1 MPVEMRD
8 KGVQRRMGGSNEGKR
23 QRGHAALL
31 VLGGVLMA
39 ALGVLLLWLW
49 LPLLIA
55 VAAGGLVFVLLSQ
68 VGRIGWLV
76 EGRRALRDP
85 GLLMEDGRLRTPVWL
100 PFYAMLAALLA
111 TACGWM
117 VLFLLPDSL
126 HPAEMLQMGTG
137 LAGAIVV
144 LVAVWLLGQLSTGWS
159 LLRQGEAWNARRM
172 SPEWWIWAAIA
183 FVPAALAMGLMA
195 PDRAGLQAWGLQ
207 WRGYDS
213 QPIRIQLA
221 PARNAEQARLRDA
234 ALLELVQPL
243 LVQGSRRIRASMR
256 SRHGTSHWSA
266 ALPARYRL
274 QGDVLDIQL
283 AGRLEPEGLQR
294 YAQQLQQL
302 GAGDHR
308 ALRWLVAAQCLPAP
322 HAMAALSAAER
333 RAQWAQVQACA
344 QQRSQALQALG
355 AQLQG
360 QILQVELLPPAHY
373 RPWPQ
378 RGGWQAVALP
388 SGQEALDALPLL
400 AQ

>member
-1 MPVEMRD
+1 
-8 KGVQRRMGGSNEGKR
+8 MGGSHAR
-23 QRGHAALL
+23 RQQRGHAALL
-31 VLGGVLMA
+31 VLGGVVMV
-39 ALGVLLLWLW
+39 ALGVLLFWLW

-68 VGRIGWLV
+68 VGRIGWML

-85 GLLMEDGRLRTPVWL
+85 ALRMEDGRLRTPVWL
-100 PFYAMLAALLA
+100 PFYAMLAALVA

-126 HPAEMLQMGTG
+126 HPAEMVQMGTG

-159 LLRQGEAWNARRM
+159 LLRQGQAWNARRM
-172 SPEWWIWAAIA
+172 SPEWWVWAAIA
-183 FVPAALAMGLMA
+183 FVPAMLAMGLLA

-213 QPIRIQLA
+213 QPLRIQLA
-221 PARNAEQARLRDA
+221 PASHPEQARLRDA

-256 SRHGTSHWSA
+256 SRHGSSHWTA

-283 AGRLEPEGLQR
+283 AGRLDPEGLQH

-302 GAGDHR
+302 GAGDHA
-308 ALRWLVAAQCLPAP
+308 ALRWLAAAQCLPAP
-322 HAMAALSAAER
+322 SAMAALSAAAR
-333 RAQWAQVQACA
+333 RAQGAQMQACA
-344 QQRSQALQALG
+344 QQRSQALQAMG

-360 QILQVELLPPAHY
+360 QILQVELLPLAHY
-373 RPWPQ
+373 RPWPR

-388 SGQEALDALPLL
+388 TGDEALNDLPML
-400 AQ
+400 AH

>member
-1 MPVEMRD
+1 MEMRGN
-8 KGVQRRMGGSNEGKR
+8 GVQRRLGGSNAR
-23 QRGHAALL
+23 RQQRGHAALL
-31 VLGGVLMA
+31 VLGGVVMV
-39 ALGVLLLWLW
+39 ALGVLLFWLW

-68 VGRIGWLV
+68 VGRIGWML

-85 GLLMEDGRLRTPVWL
+85 ALRMEDGRLRTPVWL
-100 PFYAMLAALLA
+100 PFYAMLAALVA

-126 HPAEMLQMGTG
+126 HPAEMVQMGTG

-159 LLRQGEAWNARRM
+159 LLRQGQAWNARRM
-172 SPEWWIWAAIA
+172 SPEWWVWAAIA
-183 FVPAALAMGLMA
+183 FVPAMLAMGLLA

-213 QPIRIQLA
+213 QPLRIQLA
-221 PARNAEQARLRDA
+221 PASHPEQARLRDA

-243 LVQGSRRIRASMR
+243 LVQGSRRIRAGMR
-256 SRHGTSHWSA
+256 SRHGSSHWTA

-283 AGRLEPEGLQR
+283 AGRLDPEGLQR

-302 GAGDHR
+302 GAGDHA
-308 ALRWLVAAQCLPAP
+308 ALRWLAAAQCLPAP
-322 HAMAALSAAER
+322 SAMAAVSAAAR

-360 QILQVELLPPAHY
+360 QILQVELLPLAHY
-373 RPWPQ
+373 RPWPR

-388 SGQEALDALPLL
+388 TGEEALNDLPML
-400 AQ
+400 AH

>member
-1 MPVEMRD
+1 
-8 KGVQRRMGGSNEGKR
+8 MGGSHAR
-23 QRGHAALL
+23 RQQRGHVALL
-31 VLGGVLMA
+31 VLGGVVMA
-39 ALGVLLLWLW
+39 ALGVLLFWLW

-68 VGRIGWLV
+68 VGRIGWML

-85 GLLMEDGRLRTPVWL
+85 ALRMEDGRLRTPVWL
-100 PFYAMLAALLA
+100 PFYAMLAALVA

-126 HPAEMLQMGTG
+126 HPAEMVQMGTG

-159 LLRQGEAWNARRM
+159 LLRQGQAWNARRM
-172 SPEWWIWAAIA
+172 SPEWWVWAAIA
-183 FVPAALAMGLMA
+183 FVPAMLAMGLLA

-213 QPIRIQLA
+213 QPLRIQLA
-221 PARNAEQARLRDA
+221 PASHPEQARLRDA

-256 SRHGTSHWSA
+256 SRHGSSHWTA

-283 AGRLEPEGLQR
+283 AGRLDPEGLQR

-302 GAGDHR
+302 GAGDHA
-308 ALRWLVAAQCLPAP
+308 ALRWLAAAQCLPAP
-322 HAMAALSAAER
+322 SAMAALSAAAR
-333 RAQWAQVQACA
+333 RAQGAQMQACA

-360 QILQVELLPPAHY
+360 QILQVELLPLAHY
-373 RPWPQ
+373 RPWPR

-388 SGQEALDALPLL
+388 TGDEALNDLPML
-400 AQ
+400 AH

>member
-1 MPVEMRD
+1 
-8 KGVQRRMGGSNEGKR
+8 MGGSHAR
-23 QRGHAALL
+23 RQQRGHVALL
-31 VLGGVLMA
+31 VLGGVVMA
-39 ALGVLLLWLW
+39 ALGVLLFWLW

-68 VGRIGWLV
+68 VGRIGWML

-85 GLLMEDGRLRTPVWL
+85 ALRMEDGRLRTPVWL
-100 PFYAMLAALLA
+100 PFYAMLAALVA

-126 HPAEMLQMGTG
+126 HPAEMVQMGTG

-159 LLRQGEAWNARRM
+159 LLRQGQAWNARRM
-172 SPEWWIWAAIA
+172 SPEWWVWAAIA
-183 FVPAALAMGLMA
+183 FVPAMVAMGLLA

-213 QPIRIQLA
+213 QPLRIQLA
-221 PARNAEQARLRDA
+221 PASHPEQARLRDA

-256 SRHGTSHWSA
+256 SRHGSSHWTA

-283 AGRLEPEGLQR
+283 AGRLDPEGLQR

-302 GAGDHR
+302 GAGDHA
-308 ALRWLVAAQCLPAP
+308 ALRWLAAAQCLPAP
-322 HAMAALSAAER
+322 SAMAALSAAAR
-333 RAQWAQVQACA
+333 RAQWAQMQACA

-360 QILQVELLPPAHY
+360 QILQVELLPLAHY
-373 RPWPQ
+373 RPWPR

-388 SGQEALDALPLL
+388 TGDEALNDLPML
-400 AQ
+400 AH

>member
-1 MPVEMRD
+1 
-8 KGVQRRMGGSNEGKR
+8 MGGSHAR
-23 QRGHAALL
+23 RQQRGHVALL
-31 VLGGVLMA
+31 VLGGVVMV
-39 ALGVLLLWLW
+39 ALGVLLFWLW

-68 VGRIGWLV
+68 VGRIGWML

-85 GLLMEDGRLRTPVWL
+85 ALRMEDGRLRTPVWL
-100 PFYAMLAALLA
+100 PFYAMLAALVA

-126 HPAEMLQMGTG
+126 HPAEMVQMGTG

-159 LLRQGEAWNARRM
+159 LLRQGQAWNARRM
-172 SPEWWIWAAIA
+172 SPEWWVWAAIA
-183 FVPAALAMGLMA
+183 FVPAMVAMGLLA

-213 QPIRIQLA
+213 QPLRIQLA
-221 PARNAEQARLRDA
+221 PASHPEQARLRDA

-256 SRHGTSHWSA
+256 SRHGSSHWTA

-283 AGRLEPEGLQR
+283 AGRLDPEGLQR

-302 GAGDHR
+302 GAGDHA
-308 ALRWLVAAQCLPAP
+308 ALRWLAAAQCLPAP
-322 HAMAALSAAER
+322 SAMAALSAAAR
-333 RAQWAQVQACA
+333 RAQGAQMQACA

-360 QILQVELLPPAHY
+360 QILQVELLPLAHY
-373 RPWPQ
+373 RPWPR

-388 SGQEALDALPLL
+388 TGDEALNDLPML
-400 AQ
+400 AH

>member
-1 MPVEMRD
+1 
-8 KGVQRRMGGSNEGKR
+8 MGGSHAR
-23 QRGHAALL
+23 RQQRGHVALL
-31 VLGGVLMA
+31 VLGGVVMV
-39 ALGVLLLWLW
+39 ALGVLLFWLW

-68 VGRIGWLV
+68 VGRIGWML

-85 GLLMEDGRLRTPVWL
+85 ALRMEDGRLRTPVWL
-100 PFYAMLAALLA
+100 PFYAMLAALVA

-126 HPAEMLQMGTG
+126 HPAEMVQMGTG

-159 LLRQGEAWNARRM
+159 LLRQGQAWNARRM
-172 SPEWWIWAAIA
+172 SPEWWVWAAIA
-183 FVPAALAMGLMA
+183 FVPAMLAMGLLA

-213 QPIRIQLA
+213 QPLRIQLA
-221 PARNAEQARLRDA
+221 PASHPEQARLRDA

-256 SRHGTSHWSA
+256 SRHGSSHWTA

-283 AGRLEPEGLQR
+283 AGRLDPEGLQR

-302 GAGDHR
+302 GAGDHA
-308 ALRWLVAAQCLPAP
+308 ALRWLAAAQCLPAP
-322 HAMAALSAAER
+322 SAMAALSAAAR
-333 RAQWAQVQACA
+333 RAQWAQMQACA

-360 QILQVELLPPAHY
+360 QILQVELLPLAHY
-373 RPWPQ
+373 RPWPR

-388 SGQEALDALPLL
+388 TGDEALNDLPML
-400 AQ
+400 AH

>member
-1 MPVEMRD
+1 
-8 KGVQRRMGGSNEGKR
+8 MGGSHAR
-23 QRGHAALL
+23 RQQRGHAALL
-31 VLGGVLMA
+31 VLGGVVMV
-39 ALGVLLLWLW
+39 ALGVLLFWLW

-68 VGRIGWLV
+68 VGRIGWML

-85 GLLMEDGRLRTPVWL
+85 ALRMEDGRLRTPVWL
-100 PFYAMLAALLA
+100 PFYAMLAALVA

-126 HPAEMLQMGTG
+126 HPAEMVQMGTG

-159 LLRQGEAWNARRM
+159 LLRQGQAWNARRM
-172 SPEWWIWAAIA
+172 SPEWWVWAAIA
-183 FVPAALAMGLMA
+183 FVPAMLAMGLLA

-213 QPIRIQLA
+213 QPLRIQLA
-221 PARNAEQARLRDA
+221 SASHPEQARLRDA

-256 SRHGTSHWSA
+256 SRHGSSHWTA

-283 AGRLEPEGLQR
+283 AGRLDPEGLQH

-302 GAGDHR
+302 GAGDHA
-308 ALRWLVAAQCLPAP
+308 ALRWLAAAQCLPAP
-322 HAMAALSAAER
+322 SAMAALSAAAR
-333 RAQWAQVQACA
+333 RAQGAQMQACA
-344 QQRSQALQALG
+344 QQRSQALQTLG

-360 QILQVELLPPAHY
+360 QILQVELLPLAHY
-373 RPWPQ
+373 RPWPR

-388 SGQEALDALPLL
+388 TGDEALNDLPML
-400 AQ
+400 AH

>member
-1 MPVEMRD
+1 MD
-8 KGVQRRMGGSNEGKR
+8 GNNERKQ
-23 QRGHAALL
+23 QRGHVALL
-31 VLGGVLMA
+31 LGGLVLL
-39 ALGVLLLWLW
+39 ALGVLLFWLW

-55 VAAGGLVFVLLSQ
+55 VAGGGLVFVLLSQ
-68 VGRIGWLV
+68 VGRIGWML

-100 PFYAMLAALLA
+100 PFYAMLAALVA

-126 HPAEMLQMGTG
+126 HPAEMMQMGTG

-172 SPEWWIWAAIA
+172 SPEWWVWATIA
-183 FVPAALAMGLMA
+183 FVPAMLAIGLLA

-213 QPIRIQLA
+213 QPLRIQLA
-221 PARNAEQARLRDA
+221 PASNPEQARLRDA

-256 SRHGTSHWSA
+256 SRHGTSHWTA

-283 AGRLEPEGLQR
+283 AGRLDSEGLQR

-302 GAGDHR
+302 GAGDPS

-322 HAMAALSAAER
+322 SAIAALSAAAR

-360 QILQVELLPPAHY
+360 QILQVELLPLAHY

-388 SGQEALDALPLL
+388 SGQEALNELPLL
-400 AQ
+400 AH

>member
-1 MPVEMRD
+1 
-8 KGVQRRMGGSNEGKR
+8 MGGSHAR
-23 QRGHAALL
+23 RQQRGHVALL
-31 VLGGVLMA
+31 VLGGVVMV
-39 ALGVLLLWLW
+39 ALGVLLFWLW

-68 VGRIGWLV
+68 VGRIGWML

-85 GLLMEDGRLRTPVWL
+85 ALRMEDGRLRTPVWL
-100 PFYAMLAALLA
+100 PFYAMLAALVA

-126 HPAEMLQMGTG
+126 HPAEMVQMGTG

-159 LLRQGEAWNARRM
+159 LLRQGQAWNARRM
-172 SPEWWIWAAIA
+172 SPEWWVWAAIA
-183 FVPAALAMGLMA
+183 FVPAMVAMGLLA

-213 QPIRIQLA
+213 QPLRIQLA
-221 PARNAEQARLRDA
+221 PASHPEQARLRDA

-256 SRHGTSHWSA
+256 SRHGSSHWTA

-283 AGRLEPEGLQR
+283 AGRLDPEGLQR

-302 GAGDHR
+302 GAGDHA
-308 ALRWLVAAQCLPAP
+308 ALRWLAAAQCLPAP
-322 HAMAALSAAER
+322 SAMAALSAAAR
-333 RAQWAQVQACA
+333 RAQGAQMQACA

-360 QILQVELLPPAHY
+360 QILQVELLPLAHY
-373 RPWPQ
+373 RPWPR
-378 RGGWQAVALP
+378 RGGWQALALP
-388 SGQEALDALPLL
+388 TGDEALNDLPML
-400 AQ
+400 AH

>member
-1 MPVEMRD
+1 MD
-8 KGVQRRMGGSNEGKR
+8 GSHARRQ
-23 QRGHAALL
+23 QRGHVALL
-31 VLGGVLMA
+31 VLGGVVMV
-39 ALGVLLLWLW
+39 ALGVLLFWLW

-68 VGRIGWLV
+68 VGRIGWML

-85 GLLMEDGRLRTPVWL
+85 ALRMEDGRLRTPVWL
-100 PFYAMLAALLA
+100 PFYAMLAALVA

-126 HPAEMLQMGTG
+126 HPAEMVQMGTG

-159 LLRQGEAWNARRM
+159 LLRQGQAWNARRM
-172 SPEWWIWAAIA
+172 SPEWWVWAAIA
-183 FVPAALAMGLMA
+183 FVPAMVAMGLLA

-213 QPIRIQLA
+213 QPLRIQLA
-221 PARNAEQARLRDA
+221 PASHPEQARLRDA

-256 SRHGTSHWSA
+256 SRHGSSHWTA

-283 AGRLEPEGLQR
+283 AGRLDAEGLQR

-302 GAGDHR
+302 GAGDHA
-308 ALRWLVAAQCLPAP
+308 ALRWLAAAQCLPAP
-322 HAMAALSAAER
+322 SAMAALSAAAR
-333 RAQWAQVQACA
+333 RAQWAQMQACA

-360 QILQVELLPPAHY
+360 QILQVELLPLAHY
-373 RPWPQ
+373 RPWPR

-388 SGQEALDALPLL
+388 TGDEALNDLPML
-400 AQ
+400 AH

>member
-1 MPVEMRD
+1 
-8 KGVQRRMGGSNEGKR
+8 MGGSHAR
-23 QRGHAALL
+23 RQQRGHAALL
-31 VLGGVLMA
+31 VLGGVVMA
-39 ALGVLLLWLW
+39 ALGVLLFWLW

-68 VGRIGWLV
+68 VGRIGWML

-85 GLLMEDGRLRTPVWL
+85 ALRMEDGRLRTPVWL
-100 PFYAMLAALLA
+100 PFYAMLAALVA

-126 HPAEMLQMGTG
+126 HPAEMVQMGTG

-159 LLRQGEAWNARRM
+159 LLRQGQAWNARRM
-172 SPEWWIWAAIA
+172 SPEWWVWAAIA
-183 FVPAALAMGLMA
+183 FVPAMLAMGLLA

-213 QPIRIQLA
+213 QPLRIQLA
-221 PARNAEQARLRDA
+221 PASHPEQARLRDA

-256 SRHGTSHWSA
+256 SRHGSSHWTA

-283 AGRLEPEGLQR
+283 AGRLDPEGLQR

-302 GAGDHR
+302 GAGDHA
-308 ALRWLVAAQCLPAP
+308 ALRWLAAAQCLPAP
-322 HAMAALSAAER
+322 SAMAALSAAAR
-333 RAQWAQVQACA
+333 RAQWAQMQACA

-360 QILQVELLPPAHY
+360 QILQVELLPLAHY
-373 RPWPQ
+373 RPWPR

-388 SGQEALDALPLL
+388 TGDEALNDLPML
-400 AQ
+400 AH

>member
-1 MPVEMRD
+1 MRGN
-8 KGVQRRMGGSNEGKR
+8 GVQRRLGGSNAR
-23 QRGHAALL
+23 RQQRGHAALL
-31 VLGGVLMA
+31 VLGGVVMV
-39 ALGVLLLWLW
+39 ALGVLLFWLW

-68 VGRIGWLV
+68 VGRIGWML

-85 GLLMEDGRLRTPVWL
+85 ALRMEDGRLRTPVWL
-100 PFYAMLAALLA
+100 PFYAMLAALVA

-126 HPAEMLQMGTG
+126 HPAEMVQMGTG

-159 LLRQGEAWNARRM
+159 LLRQGQAWNARRM
-172 SPEWWIWAAIA
+172 SPEWWVWAAIA
-183 FVPAALAMGLMA
+183 FVPAMLAMGLLA

-213 QPIRIQLA
+213 QPLRIQLA
-221 PARNAEQARLRDA
+221 PASHPEQARLRDA

-256 SRHGTSHWSA
+256 SRHGSSHWTA

-283 AGRLEPEGLQR
+283 AGRLDPEGLQR

-302 GAGDHR
+302 GAGDHA
-308 ALRWLVAAQCLPAP
+308 ALRWLAAAQCLPAP
-322 HAMAALSAAER
+322 SAMAALSAAER
-333 RAQWAQVQACA
+333 RAQGAQMQACA

-360 QILQVELLPPAHY
+360 QILQVELLPLAHY
-373 RPWPQ
+373 RPWPR

-388 SGQEALDALPLL
+388 TGEALNDLPML
-400 AQ
+400 AH

>member
-1 MPVEMRD
+1 MD
-8 KGVQRRMGGSNEGKR
+8 GNNERKQ
-23 QRGHAALL
+23 QRGHVALL
-31 VLGGVLMA
+31 LGGLVLL
-39 ALGVLLLWLW
+39 ALGVLLFWLW

-55 VAAGGLVFVLLSQ
+55 VAGGGLVFVLLSQ
-68 VGRIGWLV
+68 VGRIGWML

-100 PFYAMLAALLA
+100 PFYAMLAALVA

-126 HPAEMLQMGTG
+126 HPAEMMQMGTG

-172 SPEWWIWAAIA
+172 SPEWWVWATIA
-183 FVPAALAMGLMA
+183 FVPAMLAIGLLA

-213 QPIRIQLA
+213 QPLRIQLA
-221 PARNAEQARLRDA
+221 PASNPEQARLRDA

-256 SRHGTSHWSA
+256 SRHGTSHWIA

-283 AGRLEPEGLQR
+283 AGRLDSEGLQR

-302 GAGDHR
+302 GAGDPS

-322 HAMAALSAAER
+322 SAIAALSAAAR

-360 QILQVELLPPAHY
+360 QILQVELLPLAHY

-388 SGQEALDALPLL
+388 SGQEALNELPLL
-400 AQ
+400 AH

>member
-1 MPVEMRD
+1 MRGN
-8 KGVQRRMGGSNEGKR
+8 GVQRRLGGSNAR
-23 QRGHAALL
+23 RQQRGHAALL
-31 VLGGVLMA
+31 VLGGVVMV
-39 ALGVLLLWLW
+39 ALGVLLFWLW

-68 VGRIGWLV
+68 VGRIGWML

-85 GLLMEDGRLRTPVWL
+85 ALRMEDGRLRTPVWL
-100 PFYAMLAALLA
+100 PFYAMLAALVA

-126 HPAEMLQMGTG
+126 HPAEMVQMGTG

-159 LLRQGEAWNARRM
+159 LLRQGQAWNARRM
-172 SPEWWIWAAIA
+172 SPEWWVWAAIA
-183 FVPAALAMGLMA
+183 FVPAMLAMGLLA

-213 QPIRIQLA
+213 QPLRIQLA
-221 PARNAEQARLRDA
+221 PASHPEQARLRDA

-243 LVQGSRRIRASMR
+243 LVQGSRRIRAGMR
-256 SRHGTSHWSA
+256 SRHGSSHWTA

-283 AGRLEPEGLQR
+283 AGRLDPEGLQR

-302 GAGDHR
+302 GAGDHA
-308 ALRWLVAAQCLPAP
+308 ALRWLAAAQCLPAP
-322 HAMAALSAAER
+322 SAMAAVSAAAR

-360 QILQVELLPPAHY
+360 QILQVELLPLAHY
-373 RPWPQ
+373 RPWPR

-388 SGQEALDALPLL
+388 TGEEALNDLPML
-400 AQ
+400 AH

>member
-1 MPVEMRD
+1 
-8 KGVQRRMGGSNEGKR
+8 MGGIHARSQ

-31 VLGGVLMA
+31 VLGGVVMV
-39 ALGVLLLWLW
+39 ALGVLLFWLW

-68 VGRIGWLV
+68 VGRIGWML

-85 GLLMEDGRLRTPVWL
+85 ALRMEDGRLRTPVWL
-100 PFYAMLAALLA
+100 PFYAMLAALVA

-126 HPAEMLQMGTG
+126 HPAEMVQIGTG

-159 LLRQGEAWNARRM
+159 LLRQGQAWNARRM
-172 SPEWWIWAAIA
+172 SPEWWVWAAIA
-183 FVPAALAMGLMA
+183 FVPAMLAMGLLA

-213 QPIRIQLA
+213 QPLRIQLA
-221 PARNAEQARLRDA
+221 PASHPEQARLRDA

-256 SRHGTSHWSA
+256 SRHGSSHWTA

-283 AGRLEPEGLQR
+283 AGRLDPEGLQR

-302 GAGDHR
+302 GAGDHA
-308 ALRWLVAAQCLPAP
+308 ALRWLAAAQCLPAP
-322 HAMAALSAAER
+322 SAMAALSAAAR
-333 RAQWAQVQACA
+333 RAQGAQMQACA

-360 QILQVELLPPAHY
+360 QILQVELLPLAHY
-373 RPWPQ
+373 RPWPR

-388 SGQEALDALPLL
+388 TGDEALNDLPML
-400 AQ
+400 AH

>member
-1 MPVEMRD
+1 
-8 KGVQRRMGGSNEGKR
+8 MGGSHAR
-23 QRGHAALL
+23 RHQRGHAALL
-31 VLGGVLMA
+31 VLGGMVMA
-39 ALGVLLLWLW
+39 ALGVLLFWLW

-68 VGRIGWLV
+68 VGRIGWML

-85 GLLMEDGRLRTPVWL
+85 ALRMEDGRLRTPVWL
-100 PFYAMLAALLA
+100 PFYAMLAALVA

-126 HPAEMLQMGTG
+126 HPAEMVQMGTG

-159 LLRQGEAWNARRM
+159 LLRQGQAWNARRM
-172 SPEWWIWAAIA
+172 SPEWWVWAAIA
-183 FVPAALAMGLMA
+183 FVPAMLAMGLLA

-213 QPIRIQLA
+213 QPLRIQLA
-221 PARNAEQARLRDA
+221 PASHPEQARLRDA

-256 SRHGTSHWSA
+256 SRHGSSHWTA

-283 AGRLEPEGLQR
+283 AGRLDPEGLQR

-302 GAGDHR
+302 GAGDHA
-308 ALRWLVAAQCLPAP
+308 ALRWLAAAQCLPAP
-322 HAMAALSAAER
+322 SAMAALSAAAR
-333 RAQWAQVQACA
+333 RAQWAQMQACA

-360 QILQVELLPPAHY
+360 QILQVELLPLAHY
-373 RPWPQ
+373 RPWPR

-388 SGQEALDALPLL
+388 TGDEALNDLPML
-400 AQ
+400 AH

>member
-1 MPVEMRD
+1 
-8 KGVQRRMGGSNEGKR
+8 MGGSHAR
-23 QRGHAALL
+23 RQQRGHAALL
-31 VLGGVLMA
+31 VLGGVVMV
-39 ALGVLLLWLW
+39 ALGVLLFWLW

-68 VGRIGWLV
+68 VGRIGWML

-85 GLLMEDGRLRTPVWL
+85 ALRMEDGRLRTPVWL
-100 PFYAMLAALLA
+100 PFYAMLAALVA

-126 HPAEMLQMGTG
+126 HPAEMVQMGTG

-159 LLRQGEAWNARRM
+159 LLRQGQAWNARRM
-172 SPEWWIWAAIA
+172 SPEWWVWAAIA
-183 FVPAALAMGLMA
+183 FVPAMLAMGLLA

-213 QPIRIQLA
+213 QPLRIQLA
-221 PARNAEQARLRDA
+221 PASHPEQARLRDA

-256 SRHGTSHWSA
+256 SRHGSSHWTA

-283 AGRLEPEGLQR
+283 AGRLDPEGLQR

-302 GAGDHR
+302 GAGDHA
-308 ALRWLVAAQCLPAP
+308 ALRWLAAAQCLPAP
-322 HAMAALSAAER
+322 SAMAALSAAAR
-333 RAQWAQVQACA
+333 RAQGAQMQACA

-360 QILQVELLPPAHY
+360 QILQVELLPLAHY
-373 RPWPQ
+373 RPWPR

-388 SGQEALDALPLL
+388 TGDEALNDLPML
-400 AQ
+400 AH

>member
-1 MPVEMRD
+1 MGESHA
-8 KGVQRRMGGSNEGKR
+8 RRQ
-23 QRGHAALL
+23 QRGHVALL
-31 VLGGVLMA
+31 VLGGVVMV
-39 ALGVLLLWLW
+39 ALGVLLFWLW

-68 VGRIGWLV
+68 VGRIGWML

-85 GLLMEDGRLRTPVWL
+85 ALRMEDGRLRTPVWL
-100 PFYAMLAALLA
+100 PFYAMLAALVA

-126 HPAEMLQMGTG
+126 HPAEMVQMGTG

-159 LLRQGEAWNARRM
+159 LLRQGQAWNARRM
-172 SPEWWIWAAIA
+172 SPEWWVWAAIA
-183 FVPAALAMGLMA
+183 FVPAMLAMGLLA

-213 QPIRIQLA
+213 QPLRIQLA
-221 PARNAEQARLRDA
+221 PASHPEQARLRDA

-256 SRHGTSHWSA
+256 SRHGSSHWTA

-283 AGRLEPEGLQR
+283 AGRLDPEGLQR

-302 GAGDHR
+302 GAGDHA
-308 ALRWLVAAQCLPAP
+308 ALRWLAAAQCLPP
-322 HAMAALSAAER
+322 PSAMAALSAAAR
-333 RAQWAQVQACA
+333 RAQWAQMQACA

-360 QILQVELLPPAHY
+360 QILQVELLPLAHY
-373 RPWPQ
+373 RPWPR

-388 SGQEALDALPLL
+388 TGEALNDLPML
-400 AQ
+400 AH

>member
-1 MPVEMRD
+1 MRGN
-8 KGVQRRMGGSNEGKR
+8 GVQRRMGGSHAR
-23 QRGHAALL
+23 RQQRGHAALL
-31 VLGGVLMA
+31 VLGGVVMV
-39 ALGVLLLWLW
+39 ALGVLLFWLW

-68 VGRIGWLV
+68 MGRIGWML

-85 GLLMEDGRLRTPVWL
+85 ALRMEDGRLRTPVWL
-100 PFYAMLAALLA
+100 PFYAMLAALVA

-126 HPAEMLQMGTG
+126 HPAEVVQMGTG

-159 LLRQGEAWNARRM
+159 LLRQGQAWNARRM
-172 SPEWWIWAAIA
+172 SPEWWVWAAIA
-183 FVPAALAMGLMA
+183 FVPAMLAMGLLA

-213 QPIRIQLA
+213 QPLRIQLA
-221 PARNAEQARLRDA
+221 PASHPEQARLRDA

-256 SRHGTSHWSA
+256 SRHGSSHWTA

-283 AGRLEPEGLQR
+283 AGRLDPEGLQR

-302 GAGDHR
+302 GVGDHA
-308 ALRWLVAAQCLPAP
+308 ALRWLAAAQCLPAP
-322 HAMAALSAAER
+322 SAMAALSAAAR
-333 RAQWAQVQACA
+333 RAQGAQMQACA

-360 QILQVELLPPAHY
+360 QILQVELLPLAHY
-373 RPWPQ
+373 RPWPR

-388 SGQEALDALPLL
+388 TGDEALNDLPML
-400 AQ
+400 AH

>member
-1 MPVEMRD
+1 
-8 KGVQRRMGGSNEGKR
+8 MGGSHAR
-23 QRGHAALL
+23 RQQRGHVALL
-31 VLGGVLMA
+31 VLGGMVMV
-39 ALGVLLLWLW
+39 ALGVLLFWLW

-68 VGRIGWLV
+68 VGRIGWML

-85 GLLMEDGRLRTPVWL
+85 ALRMEDGRLRTPVWL
-100 PFYAMLAALLA
+100 PFYAMLAALVA

-126 HPAEMLQMGTG
+126 HPAEMVQMGTG

-159 LLRQGEAWNARRM
+159 LLRQGQAWNARRM
-172 SPEWWIWAAIA
+172 SPEWWVWAAIA
-183 FVPAALAMGLMA
+183 FVPAMLAMGLLA

-213 QPIRIQLA
+213 QPLRIQLA
-221 PARNAEQARLRDA
+221 PASHPEQARLRDA

-256 SRHGTSHWSA
+256 SRHGSSHWTA

-283 AGRLEPEGLQR
+283 AGRLDAEGLQR

-302 GAGDHR
+302 GVGDHA
-308 ALRWLVAAQCLPAP
+308 ALRWLAAAQCLPAP
-322 HAMAALSAAER
+322 SAMAALSAAAR
-333 RAQWAQVQACA
+333 RAQGAQMQACA

-360 QILQVELLPPAHY
+360 QILQVELLPLAHY
-373 RPWPQ
+373 RPWPR

-388 SGQEALDALPLL
+388 TGDEALNDLPML
-400 AQ
+400 AH

>member
-1 MPVEMRD
+1 MD
-8 KGVQRRMGGSNEGKR
+8 GNNERKQ
-23 QRGHAALL
+23 QRGHVALL
-31 VLGGVLMA
+31 LLGGLVLL
-39 ALGVLLLWLW
+39 ALGVLLFWLW

-68 VGRIGWLV
+68 VGRIGWML

-100 PFYAMLAALLA
+100 PFYAMLAALVA

-172 SPEWWIWAAIA
+172 SPEWWVWATIA
-183 FVPAALAMGLMA
+183 FVPAMLAIGLLA

-213 QPIRIQLA
+213 QPLRIQLA
-221 PARNAEQARLRDA
+221 PASNPEQARLRDA

-256 SRHGTSHWSA
+256 SRHGTSHWTA

-283 AGRLEPEGLQR
+283 AGRLDPEGLQR

-302 GAGDHR
+302 GAGDHS

-322 HAMAALSAAER
+322 SAMAALSAAAR
-333 RAQWAQVQACA
+333 RAQWAQIQACA

-388 SGQEALDALPLL
+388 SGPEALNELPLL
-400 AQ
+400 AH

>member
-1 MPVEMRD
+1 
-8 KGVQRRMGGSNEGKR
+8 MGGSHAR
-23 QRGHAALL
+23 RQQRGHAALL
-31 VLGGVLMA
+31 VLGGVVMA
-39 ALGVLLLWLW
+39 ALGVLLFWLW

-68 VGRIGWLV
+68 VGRIGWML

-85 GLLMEDGRLRTPVWL
+85 ALRMEDGRLRTPVWL
-100 PFYAMLAALLA
+100 PFYAMLAALVA

-126 HPAEMLQMGTG
+126 HPAEMVQMGTG

-159 LLRQGEAWNARRM
+159 LLRQGQAWNARRI
-172 SPEWWIWAAIA
+172 SPEWWVWAAIA
-183 FVPAALAMGLMA
+183 FVPAMLAMGLLA

-213 QPIRIQLA
+213 QPLRIQLA
-221 PARNAEQARLRDA
+221 PASHPEQARLRDA

-256 SRHGTSHWSA
+256 SRHGSSHWTA

-283 AGRLEPEGLQR
+283 AGRLDPEGLQR

-302 GAGDHR
+302 GVGDHA
-308 ALRWLVAAQCLPAP
+308 ALRWLAAAQCLPAP
-322 HAMAALSAAER
+322 SAMAALSAAAR
-333 RAQWAQVQACA
+333 RAQGAQMQACA

-360 QILQVELLPPAHY
+360 QILQVELLPLAHY
-373 RPWPQ
+373 RPWPR

-388 SGQEALDALPLL
+388 TGNEALNDLPML
-400 AQ
+400 AH

>member
-1 MPVEMRD
+1 M
-8 KGVQRRMGGSNEGKR
+8 QRRLGGSNAR
-23 QRGHAALL
+23 RQQRGHAALL
-31 VLGGVLMA
+31 VLGGVVMV
-39 ALGVLLLWLW
+39 ALGVLLFWLW

-68 VGRIGWLV
+68 VGRIGWML

-85 GLLMEDGRLRTPVWL
+85 ALRMEDGRLRTPVWL
-100 PFYAMLAALLA
+100 PFYAMLAALVA

-126 HPAEMLQMGTG
+126 HPAEMVQMGTG

-159 LLRQGEAWNARRM
+159 LLRQGQAWNARRM
-172 SPEWWIWAAIA
+172 SPEWWVWAAIA
-183 FVPAALAMGLMA
+183 FVPAMLAMGLLA

-213 QPIRIQLA
+213 QPLRIQLA
-221 PARNAEQARLRDA
+221 PASHPEQARLRDA

-243 LVQGSRRIRASMR
+243 LVQGSRRIRAGMR
-256 SRHGTSHWSA
+256 SRHGSSHWTA

-283 AGRLEPEGLQR
+283 AGRLDPEGLQR

-302 GAGDHR
+302 GAGDHA
-308 ALRWLVAAQCLPAP
+308 ALRWLAAAQCLPAP
-322 HAMAALSAAER
+322 SAMAAVSAAAR

-360 QILQVELLPPAHY
+360 QILQVELLPLAHY
-373 RPWPQ
+373 RPWPR

-388 SGQEALDALPLL
+388 TGEEALNDLPML
-400 AQ
+400 AH

>member
-1 MPVEMRD
+1 
-8 KGVQRRMGGSNEGKR
+8 MGGSHAR
-23 QRGHAALL
+23 RQQRGHAALL
-31 VLGGVLMA
+31 VLGGVVMV
-39 ALGVLLLWLW
+39 ALGVLLFWLW

-68 VGRIGWLV
+68 VGRIGWML

-85 GLLMEDGRLRTPVWL
+85 ALRMEDGRLRTPVWL
-100 PFYAMLAALLA
+100 PFYAMLAALVA

-126 HPAEMLQMGTG
+126 HPAEMVQMGTG

-159 LLRQGEAWNARRM
+159 LLRQGQAWNARRM
-172 SPEWWIWAAIA
+172 SPEWWVWAAIA
-183 FVPAALAMGLMA
+183 FVPAMLAMGLLA

-213 QPIRIQLA
+213 QPLRIQLA
-221 PARNAEQARLRDA
+221 PASHPEQARLRDA

-256 SRHGTSHWSA
+256 SRHGSSHWTA

-283 AGRLEPEGLQR
+283 AGRLDPEGLQR

-302 GAGDHR
+302 GAGDHA
-308 ALRWLVAAQCLPAP
+308 ALRWLAAAQCLPAP
-322 HAMAALSAAER
+322 SAMAALSAAAR
-333 RAQWAQVQACA
+333 RAQGAQMQACA

-360 QILQVELLPPAHY
+360 QILQVELLPLAHY
-373 RPWPQ
+373 RPWPR

-388 SGQEALDALPLL
+388 TGEEALNDLPML
-400 AQ
+400 AH

>member
-1 MPVEMRD
+1 
-8 KGVQRRMGGSNEGKR
+8 MGGSHAR
-23 QRGHAALL
+23 RQQRGHAALL
-31 VLGGVLMA
+31 VLGGVVMA
-39 ALGVLLLWLW
+39 ALGVLLFWLW

-68 VGRIGWLV
+68 VGRIGWML

-85 GLLMEDGRLRTPVWL
+85 ALRMEDGRLRTPVWL
-100 PFYAMLAALLA
+100 PFYAMLAALVA

-126 HPAEMLQMGTG
+126 HPAEMVQMGTG

-159 LLRQGEAWNARRM
+159 LLRQGQAWNARRI
-172 SPEWWIWAAIA
+172 SPEWWVWAAIA
-183 FVPAALAMGLMA
+183 FVPAMLAMGLLA

-213 QPIRIQLA
+213 QPLRIQLA
-221 PARNAEQARLRDA
+221 PASHPEQARLRDA

-256 SRHGTSHWSA
+256 SRHGSSHWTA

-283 AGRLEPEGLQR
+283 AGRLDPEGLQR

-302 GAGDHR
+302 GVGDHA
-308 ALRWLVAAQCLPAP
+308 ALRWLAAAQCLPAP
-322 HAMAALSAAER
+322 SAMAALSAAAR
-333 RAQWAQVQACA
+333 RAQGAQMQACA

-360 QILQVELLPPAHY
+360 QILQVELLPLAHY
-373 RPWPQ
+373 RPWPR

-388 SGQEALDALPLL
+388 TGDEALNDLPML
-400 AQ
+400 AH

>member
-1 MPVEMRD
+1 MGESHA
-8 KGVQRRMGGSNEGKR
+8 RRQ
-23 QRGHAALL
+23 QRGHVALL
-31 VLGGVLMA
+31 VLGGVVMA
-39 ALGVLLLWLW
+39 ALGVLLFWLW

-68 VGRIGWLV
+68 VGRIGWML

-85 GLLMEDGRLRTPVWL
+85 ALRMEDGRLRTPVWL
-100 PFYAMLAALLA
+100 PFYAMLAALVA

-126 HPAEMLQMGTG
+126 HPAEMVQMGTG

-159 LLRQGEAWNARRM
+159 LLRQGQAWNARRM
-172 SPEWWIWAAIA
+172 SPEWWVWAAIA
-183 FVPAALAMGLMA
+183 FVPAMVAMGLLA

-213 QPIRIQLA
+213 QPLRIQLA
-221 PARNAEQARLRDA
+221 PASHPEQARLRDA

-256 SRHGTSHWSA
+256 SRHGSSHWTA

-283 AGRLEPEGLQR
+283 AGRLDPEGLQR
-294 YAQQLQQL
+294 YAQLLQQL
-302 GAGDHR
+302 GAGDHA
-308 ALRWLVAAQCLPAP
+308 ALRWLAAAQCLPAP
-322 HAMAALSAAER
+322 SAMAALSAAAR
-333 RAQWAQVQACA
+333 RAQGAQVQACA

-360 QILQVELLPPAHY
+360 QILQVELLPLAHY
-373 RPWPQ
+373 RPWPR

-388 SGQEALDALPLL
+388 TGDEALNDLPML
-400 AQ
+400 AH

>member
-1 MPVEMRD
+1 
-8 KGVQRRMGGSNEGKR
+8 MGGNNERKQ
-23 QRGHAALL
+23 QRGHVALL
-31 VLGGVLMA
+31 LLGGLVLV
-39 ALGVLLLWLW
+39 ALGVLLFWLW

-68 VGRIGWLV
+68 VGRIGWML

-85 GLLMEDGRLRTPVWL
+85 GLLIEDGRLRTPVWL
-100 PFYAMLAALLA
+100 PFYAMLAALVA

-172 SPEWWIWAAIA
+172 SPEWWVWATIA
-183 FVPAALAMGLMA
+183 FVPAMLAIGLLA

-213 QPIRIQLA
+213 QPLRIQLA
-221 PARNAEQARLRDA
+221 PASNPEQVRLRDT

-256 SRHGTSHWSA
+256 SRHGTSHWTA

-283 AGRLEPEGLQR
+283 AGRLDPEGLQR

-302 GAGDHR
+302 GAGDPS

-322 HAMAALSAAER
+322 SAMAALSAAAR

-355 AQLQG
+355 AQLLG
-360 QILQVELLPPAHY
+360 QIQQVELLPLAYY

-378 RGGWQAVALP
+378 RSGWQAVALP
-388 SGQEALDALPLL
+388 SGPEALTELPLL
-400 AQ
+400 AH

>member
-1 MPVEMRD
+1 
-8 KGVQRRMGGSNEGKR
+8 MGGSHAR
-23 QRGHAALL
+23 RQQRGHAALL
-31 VLGGVLMA
+31 VLGGVVMV
-39 ALGVLLLWLW
+39 ALGVLLFWLW

-68 VGRIGWLV
+68 VGRIGWML

-85 GLLMEDGRLRTPVWL
+85 ALRMEDGRLRTPVWL
-100 PFYAMLAALLA
+100 PFYAMLAALVA

-126 HPAEMLQMGTG
+126 HPAEMVQMGTG

-159 LLRQGEAWNARRM
+159 LLRQGQAWNARRM
-172 SPEWWIWAAIA
+172 SPEWWVWAAIA
-183 FVPAALAMGLMA
+183 FVPAMLAMGLLA

-213 QPIRIQLA
+213 QPLRIQLA
-221 PARNAEQARLRDA
+221 PASHPEQARLRDA

-256 SRHGTSHWSA
+256 SRHGSSHWTA
-266 ALPARYRL
+266 ALQARYRL

-283 AGRLEPEGLQR
+283 AGRLDPEGLQR

-302 GAGDHR
+302 GAGDHA
-308 ALRWLVAAQCLPAP
+308 ALRWLAAAQCLPALS
-322 HAMAALSAAER
+322 AMAALSAAAR
-333 RAQWAQVQACA
+333 RAQGAQMQACA

-360 QILQVELLPPAHY
+360 QILQVELLPLAHY
-373 RPWPQ
+373 RPWPR

-388 SGQEALDALPLL
+388 TGDEALNDLPML
-400 AQ
+400 AH